1 MYTFS
6 IAIIWCMILQKK
18 YRIPIEWY
26 VIYSKPWKNNG
37 YKYLSKKSLVYK
49 WKDITK
55 YSGLKPGK
63 QCNLEKPHCFFLIFR
78 MELPS
83 ILSGMSGKWFVFT
96 FFFPLLDHCVYY
108 LTYPYI
114 FFSSYRS
121 FTFNEQLCSLQ
132 IEKYC
137 HSNCVNERFHDYIQS

>member
-1 MYTFS
+1 MQLFDAWFCKKSTAFPLNDMLF
-6 IAIIWCMILQKK
+6 IQNHEKIMAIN
-18 YRIPIEWY
+18 
-26 VIYSKPWKNNG
+26 IYQ
-37 YKYLSKKSLVYK
+37 KKSLVYK

-96 FFFPLLDHCVYY
+96 FFSTFRPLCV
-108 LTYPYI
+108 LSYI
-114 FFSSYRS
+114 SLYFFSSYRS